1 MIQLTELVRPMCERL
16 DGCIAGI
23 EKGFDLSPYE
33 LIEQLELADE
43 TGKDVFEKYLSMKAA
58 IINLHIQINELC
70 RTVQKATGDNV
81 KLKEYSNK
89 YRKLTQAY
97 AETADKIVRGYN
109 IKDIINGSDD
119 D

>member
-1 MIQLTELVRPMCERL
+1 MIQLPENVLSKCEKL
-16 DGCIAGI
+16 DGSISGI

-33 LIEQLELADE
+33 LIETLELADE

-70 RTVQKATGDNV
+70 RTVHKATGDKV
-81 KLKEYSNK
+81 KFKEYSNK

-109 IKDIINGSDD
+109 AIDVINGSDD